1 VTNDAEIVE
10 SFGSQ
15 AIGLDSPNG
24 VFPPDA
30 TQLSVVWLDPA
41 RLSRECLIS
50 ALLVA
55 QPQFTIQGF
64 GSLEECLRIN
74 EDLPNLVV
82 CYLHAEDDVD
92 IELVETVHATYPRAR
107 IVVLSDAV
115 ALQPAVVRNLLP
127 LGVAGFI
134 LTRRTGLQM
143 MVSAISLVYSGG
155 TFVPRDFLFMDDQPA
170 VAASPRKPA
179 DGRLTQ
185 REHAVLDLIRLG
197 NPNKMV
203 ADALGMSASTV
214 KVHVRNIMQK
224 MGVTNRTQV
233 ALGAGQFL
241 RPDQ

>member
-1 VTNDAEIVE
+1 MTKDADVME
-10 SFGSQ
+10 SFASR
-15 AIGLDSPNG
+15 ATGLDSPNA

-30 TQLSVVWLDPA
+30 APISVVWLDPA

-50 ALLVA
+50 AVLAA
-55 QPQFTIQGF
+55 QPQFTIEGF
-64 GSLEECLRIN
+64 ESLDECLRVN
-74 EDLPNLVV
+74 ATAPNLVV
-82 CYLHAEDDVD
+82 CYSHAEDTIDVGV
-92 IELVETVHATYPRAR
+92 VESVHETYPAAR
-107 IVVLSDAV
+107 VVVLSDAV
-115 ALQPAVVRNLLP
+115 TLLPSVVRNLLP

-155 TFVPRDFLFMDDQPA
+155 TFVPRDFLFMEGQPA
-170 VAASPRKPA
+170 TASSPRKPA

-197 NPNKMV
+197 KPNKMV

-233 ALGAGQFL
+233 ALGAEQFL